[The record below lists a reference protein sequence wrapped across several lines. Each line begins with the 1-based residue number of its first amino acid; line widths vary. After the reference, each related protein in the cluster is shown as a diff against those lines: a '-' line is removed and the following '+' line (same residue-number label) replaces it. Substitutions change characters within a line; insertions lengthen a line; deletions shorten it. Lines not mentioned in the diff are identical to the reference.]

1 MYRIIALSVAL
12 CVALSFGS
20 LQAEDEDSGLV
31 VGVGAGK
38 FFYDNS
44 LLDNAS
50 MAVIS
55 LGYQFDKTWQA
66 EIIHGNPD
74 TELSP
79 GGQDIDTDWTALRGL
94 YHFNHGDYFTPYVS
108 AGFDATDALDSGYQ
122 AVVGLGV
129 KGDVNDNVFWRF
141 EGNYH
146 SDEGDTSVIAMIGYN
161 FSGSEQRAPAKP
173 KDSDADGVMDNV
185 DSCPNTPAG
194 SQVDSTG
201 CVIKTDMDTDMDGV
215 FDHLDKCPNTP
226 ANALVDASGCQKQLM
241 KDVSIELEV
250 NFDSDKAIV
259 KSDDFAEIENVAK
272 FMTQYAGTSVMI
284 HGHTDSSGKAAH
296 NQDLSTRRAQAVATM
311 LVEKFSIDASRVEAM
326 GHGEDTPIADNATPA
341 GRAINRRVVAD
352 IKQQVNEKQWKN

>member
-1 MYRIIALSVAL
+1 
-12 CVALSFGS
+12 
-20 LQAEDEDSGLV
+20 
-31 VGVGAGK
+31 
-38 FFYDNS
+38 
-44 LLDNAS
+44 
-50 MAVIS
+50 
-55 LGYQFDKTWQA
+55 
-66 EIIHGNPD
+66 
-74 TELSP
+74 
-79 GGQDIDTDWTALRGL
+79 
-94 YHFNHGDYFTPYVS
+94 
-108 AGFDATDALDSGYQ
+108 LDSGYQ